1 MKRNMDRRTFLKMAG
16 SAVLVGVLAGCGD
29 AGGGAPG
36 NGGNPGGGSGSG
48 SGENPGSSGSSGGSG
63 DTGSKKWGYYTAA
76 KPDAQGVYWTY
87 LYNGSGS
94 EAELTGY
101 NCSKGAKPMGSVTLP
116 SVLDGLRITKVQKYA
131 FAMSGKIGTL
141 TPAGENFMQSD
152 FYAVTELTIPASI
165 QSIGYAAFS
174 AYLDANPTNGTMSV
188 LKKVTFQGAAALED
202 AVFAGCNDLEE
213 LVGSEKVTFQKN
225 PAPYGA
231 SVGRFENTG
240 FKKLTITPNLMYQN
254 TFSGCKQL
262 ETVIIADGNSEVSS
276 QLLTNC
282 NALEKVYLPAS
293 VTKIGLSAFY
303 ANEKDLPALEV
314 YYGGTEV
321 QWNKVEGRSD
331 RLQNATV
338 HYRSSTANVK

>member
-76 KPDAQGVYWTY
+76 QPDAQGVYWTY

-101 NCSKGAKPMGSVTLP
+101 NCNKGAKPMGSVTLP

-131 FAMSGKIGTL
+131 FAMSGKIDGYS
-141 TPAGENFMQSD
+141 PKSENFTESE
-152 FYAVTELTIPASI
+152 FTKVTELTIPASI

-174 AYLDANPTNGTMSV
+174 AYLDANHTNGTMSV
-188 LKKVTFQGAAALED
+188 LKKSPSRGQLRWKTPCLQAATTWRSLSGA
-202 AVFAGCNDLEE
+202 
-213 LVGSEKVTFQKN
+213 K
-225 PAPYGA
+225 
-231 SVGRFENTG
+231 R
-240 FKKLTITPNLMYQN
+240 
-254 TFSGCKQL
+254 
-262 ETVIIADGNSEVSS
+262 
-276 QLLTNC
+276 
-282 NALEKVYLPAS
+282 
-293 VTKIGLSAFY
+293 
-303 ANEKDLPALEV
+303 
-314 YYGGTEV
+314 
-321 QWNKVEGRSD
+321 
-331 RLQNATV
+331 
-338 HYRSSTANVK
+338 

>member
-131 FAMSGKIGTL
+131 FAMSGKIDGYS
-141 TPAGENFMQSD
+141 PKSENFTESE
-152 FYAVTELTIPASI
+152 FTKVTELTIPASI
-165 QSIGYAAFS
+165 RSIGYAAFS
-174 AYLDANPTNGTMSV
+174 AYLDANHTNGTMSA
-188 LKKVTFQGAAALED
+188 LKKVTFLGAAALED
-202 AVFAGCNDLEE
+202 AVFAGCNSLEE

-225 PAPYGA
+225 PTAYSD

-240 FKKLTITPNLMYQN
+240 FKKLTITPNLMYKN
-254 TFSGCKQL
+254 TFIGCKQL

-282 NALEKVYLPAS
+282 NALKKVYLPVS
-293 VTKIGLSAFY
+293 VTKIGINAFY
-303 ANEKDLPALEV
+303 ANGDDLPALEV

-331 RLQNATV
+331 RLQNASV
-338 HYRSSTANVK
+338 YYGSSPADVK